1 MAVTNCS
8 ILAKTA
14 EHPDGYC
21 RLARLAERR
30 KFGALLKM
38 LRAGLI

>member
-14 EHPDGYC
+14 EHGYC

-38 LRAGLI
+38 LRVGLI